1 MKKMHAVK
9 HEQHVPDILQ
19 AMGQVH
25 KVIDG
30 HGLDRTLYHLV
41 LLRAS
46 QINQCNYC
54 IEMHTREAKEDGE
67 SIERLNRVK
76 DWHQYDVFNPREKAA
91 LSWAEALTNLDQ
103 LTKFGEVRAELRQY
117 FTDKEISL
125 LTVNIAMINFWNR
138 IRVSEH

>member
-1 MKKMHAVK
+1 MNSIQAVK
-9 HEQHVPDILQ
+9 HDQQIPDILR

-25 KVIDG
+25 GVIDS

-46 QINQCNYC
+46 QINQCDYC

-67 SIERLNRVK
+67 SNVRLDVVG
-76 DWHQYDVFNPREKAA
+76 DWRKVDIFNAREKTA
-91 LSWAEALTNLDQ
+91 LAWVEALTKLDAQ
-103 LTKFGEVRAELRQY
+103 PRLGELRAQLRQY

-125 LTVNIAMINFWNR
+125 LTANIAMINLWNR
-138 IRVSEH
+138 IRISEH

>member
-1 MKKMHAVK
+1 MKKTRTVK

-25 KVIDG
+25 SVIDG

-46 QINQCNYC
+46 QINQCDYC

-67 SIERLNRVK
+67 SIERLNCVK
-76 DWHQYDVFNPREKAA
+76 DWDQHDVFSPQEKAA
-91 LSWAEALTNLDQ
+91 FSWTEFITNLDDISR
-103 LTKFGEVRAELRQY
+103 LGALREKLGQH
-117 FTDKEISL
+117 FTAKEISL
-125 LTVNIAMINFWNR
+125 LTVNIAMINLWNR
-138 IRVSEH
+138 IRISEH